1 MQQLEDLSKIIR
13 DKDGV
18 IDNLNNTIKDL
29 QDENRDLHNTI
40 IKVREE
46 AAAIS
51 QIKGTEMLLQ
61 SSMKDKMLNDP
72 RYRKLVEKQKAD
84 NLQDL

>member
-72 RYRKLVEKQKAD
+72 RYRKLVEK
-84 NLQDL
+84 

>member
-18 IDNLNNTIKDL
+18 IDNLNNTIRDL

-72 RYRKLVEKQKAD
+72 RYRKLVEK
-84 NLQDL
+84 

>member
-51 QIKGTEMLLQ
+51 QIKGTEMLL
-61 SSMKDKMLNDP
+61 
-72 RYRKLVEKQKAD
+72 
-84 NLQDL
+84 

>member
-1 MQQLEDLSKIIR
+1 LEDLSKIIR

-51 QIKGTEMLLQ
+51 QIKGTEMLL
-61 SSMKDKMLNDP
+61 
-72 RYRKLVEKQKAD
+72 
-84 NLQDL
+84 

>member
-1 MQQLEDLSKIIR
+1 
-13 DKDGV
+13 
-18 IDNLNNTIKDL
+18 
-29 QDENRDLHNTI
+29 
-40 IKVREE
+40 VREE

-72 RYRKLVEKQKAD
+72 RYRKIVEKQKAD
-84 NLQDL
+84 NLQDM

>member
-84 NLQDL
+84 NL